1 MQAFPRRRCEHDDK
15 AESIEDS
22 RCGATV
28 FACSS
33 GTVYHVERGLGPAVP
48 MDARSGEYR
57 DGLPAPADH
66 QSAPVD
72 DKIRSSSR
80 LSLKTTTLIGSVFPA
95 IATLFVGT

>member
-48 MDARSGEYR
+48 MDARSLNVAMDYKR
-57 DGLPAPADH
+57 M
-66 QSAPVD
+66 
-72 DKIRSSSR
+72 
-80 LSLKTTTLIGSVFPA
+80 
-95 IATLFVGT
+95 VGDRTRAW